1 MGLNRFR
8 NKPCQCGS
16 GMKFKHCCLQ
26 DHYEQQTGLVTWLA
40 KKIQDKT
47 AKYWRKR
54 YKTVTDKPPNEPLMG
69 IPHPCND
76 VNFKKAEGK
85 VIA

>member
-1 MGLNRFR
+1 
-8 NKPCQCGS
+8 
-16 GMKFKHCCLQ
+16 
-26 DHYEQQTGLVTWLA
+26 VTWLA